1 MRVQTLATLAL
12 GIALALV
19 VGTHG
24 DEVSAQVGDA
34 PVGLDDQASKLSPGE
49 MISRA
54 SADIERMKGT
64 LGQVLEVL
72 EKTRQEEKDL
82 LKLNCINE
90 KLSAIKGFLKVS
102 EQSLTKLKTSNANG
116 DTDSM
121 RHQYSLIAIAGSKVE
136 NLGVEAQSCAGEVLK
151 YAGNTKVVPEIDPDI
166 AEIDPTEIVND
177 VDSIFRLPE
186 VTPYQ

>member
-1 MRVQTLATLAL
+1 MRVQTLATCAL
-12 GIALALV
+12 GLALV
-19 VGTHG
+19 LVMGVHG
-24 DEVSAQVGDA
+24 EPVSAQVGSA
-34 PVGLDDQASKLSPGE
+34 PLGLGDQNSKLSPSE

-54 SADIERMKGT
+54 EADIERMKGT

-116 DTDSM
+116 DVDSM
-121 RHQYSLIAIAGSKVE
+121 RHQYALVAIAGSKVE

-151 YAGNTKVVPEIDPDI
+151 YAGNTKVTPEIDPNI
-166 AEIDPTEIVND
+166 AEIDPTAIVNEGSD
-177 VDSIFRLPE
+177 IWRIEE

>member
-1 MRVQTLATLAL
+1 MRIQTLATWAL
-12 GIALALV
+12 GVALALA
-19 VGTHG
+19 VGAHG
-24 DEVSAQVGDA
+24 DQASAQVGNA
-34 PVGLDDQASKLSPGE
+34 PVGLDDQATKLSPGE

-54 SADIERMKGT
+54 EGDIESMKGT

-116 DTDSM
+116 DIDSM
-121 RHQYSLIAIAGSKVE
+121 RHQYSLVAIAGSKVE

-166 AEIDPTEIVND
+166 AEIDPTAIVNEGSD
-177 VDSIFRLPE
+177 IWRISE